1 MLYLRTVYE
10 KEKLKGDRVKPDPP
24 FKKPKNLQIWG
35 SKILLFIK
43 KKKII
48 LKYEWR
54 FLSVWSRKY
63 SMNNIDLTAM

>member
-43 KKKII
+43 KKKSFWNRNGNSFQCEVENIAWTI
-48 LKYEWR
+48 L
-54 FLSVWSRKY
+54 
-63 SMNNIDLTAM
+63 I

>member
-43 KKKII
+43 KKNII
-48 LKYEWR
+48 LK
-54 FLSVWSRKY
+54 
-63 SMNNIDLTAM
+63 